1 MVVIS
6 HDRHFLN
13 AVCTNIL
20 DVDFKKIRE
29 FTGTYD
35 DWYIASTSISKTSIS
50 VDRDKKLKE
59 KEELEAFV
67 RRFSANASK
76 AKQATSRQKQLDK
89 LDI

>member
-29 FTGTYD
+29 FSGTYCR
-35 DWYIASTSISKTSIS
+35 T
-50 VDRDKKLKE
+50 
-59 KEELEAFV
+59 
-67 RRFSANASK
+67 
-76 AKQATSRQKQLDK
+76 
-89 LDI
+89 DIII